1 MGGGGLTGAQ
11 GGIIELSSK
20 GIGDDAFASFGV
32 GLAGAGA
39 GACGD
44 GCGGAAFSSLDF
56 FLNQPKNPPFFVRAL
71 RLRLYN
77 LFLVNFLCLVL
88 LTFFVI

>member
-1 MGGGGLTGAQ
+1 MGGGGLAGAQ

-20 GIGDDAFASFGV
+20 GIGDDAFASFGGGV
-32 GLAGAGA
+32 GLAGAG
-39 GACGD
+39 GD